1 MLMLYLY
8 KNLSILKKLTEIEIS
23 KKIKK
28 IPNWTYQ
35 NKAIQTSYKFN
46 DFKDTFFVMKQ
57 IALTAEKINHHPN
70 WSNVYNVLN
79 ISLTTHDA
87 GGVTDKDFEL
97 AAMINVVIKESLPD
111 K

>member
-1 MLMLYLY
+1 M
-8 KNLSILKKLTEIEIS
+8 T
-23 KKIKK
+23 
-28 IPNWTYQ
+28 Q
-35 NKAIQTSYKFN
+35 
-46 DFKDTFFVMKQ
+46 V
-57 IALTAEKINHHPN
+57 ALLAEKADHHPN

-97 AAMINVVIKESLPD
+97 AAMINVVIKESFYD

>member
-1 MLMLYLY
+1 M
-8 KNLSILKKLTEIEIS
+8 KKLTEIEIF

-28 IPNWTYQ
+28 VPNWTYQ
-35 NKAIQTSYKFN
+35 NKAIQTSHKFN
-46 DFKDTFFVMKQ
+46 NFKDTFFVMKQ
-57 IALTAEKINHHPN
+57 IALMAEKINHHPN

-97 AAMINVVIKESLPD
+97 AEMINVVIKELLPD

>member
-1 MLMLYLY
+1 M
-8 KNLSILKKLTEIEIS
+8 KKLTEIEIS

-46 DFKDTFFVMKQ
+46 DFKDTFFVMEQ
-57 IALTAEKINHHPN
+57 IALMAEKINHHPN

-97 AAMINVVIKESLPD
+97 AAMINVVIKELLPD

>member
-57 IALTAEKINHHPN
+57 IAFMARMWGFVPFNH
-70 WSNVYNVLN
+70 
-79 ISLTTHDA
+79 
-87 GGVTDKDFEL
+87 
-97 AAMINVVIKESLPD
+97 VVGKPCFLEFNYTSLP
-111 K
+111 

>member
-1 MLMLYLY
+1 
-8 KNLSILKKLTEIEIS
+8 
-23 KKIKK
+23 
-28 IPNWTYQ
+28 
-35 NKAIQTSYKFN
+35 
-46 DFKDTFFVMKQ
+46 MKQ

-79 ISLTTHDA
+79 ISLTTHDE

-97 AAMINVVIKESLPD
+97 AAMINIVIKESLRD